1 MVQSNQTFIFI
12 PDISG
17 FTRFVNQTAID
28 HSNHIIS
35 ELLEVIID
43 SDDLGLTVSEVEGD
57 AILFY
62 KNHVPDV
69 KEILEQSEKT
79 FINFHNHLN
88 RYETERICRC
98 GACETAASL
107 SLKFIVHSGN
117 IQQIKIK
124 DHLKLHGPDVILAHR
139 LLKNSIDQNEYVLF
153 TDNFKNA
160 LSNPSLA
167 RQFSWIKR
175 MEGLAESDTGD
186 KVKYSYFPLQE
197 LFKFVKEPKKITI
210 PVLSP
215 RKLKLEVVINRSVD
229 DIYDIFTNLNRKME
243 WEDKIQDIIPQD
255 DKINQTGSVHTCVIG
270 QSRLDIQ
277 SLGRVEDEHQII
289 YAERV
294 NEFSIFK
301 EIVSV
306 YTFEKHKGQ
315 VHVKLDLEFKLKF
328 GLLKLL
334 RPVFKMILLKQ
345 SQNNLH
351 KLKNFSEKNP
361 DKNLQN
367 E

>member
-1 MVQSNQTFIFI
+1 MVQSKQTFIFI

-28 HSNHIIS
+28 HSKHIIS

-62 KNHVPDV
+62 KDQVPDV

-98 GACETAASL
+98 GACETAARL

-117 IQQIKIK
+117 IQPINIKNFI
-124 DHLKLHGPDVILAHR
+124 KLHGPDVILAHR
-139 LLKNSIDQNEYVLF
+139 LLKNSIVQNEYVLF

-160 LSNPSLA
+160 LSDGSLA
-167 RQFSWIKR
+167 KQFSWIKL
-175 MEGLAESDTGD
+175 MEGADEPDTGD
-186 KVKYSYFPLQE
+186 KIKYSYIPLQE

-210 PVLSP
+210 PELSP
-215 RKLKLEVVINRSVD
+215 RKLKLEVVINKSVD

-243 WEDKIQDIIPQD
+243 WEDTILDIIPQD
-255 DKINQTGSVHTCVIG
+255 DKINQAGSVHTCVIDQG
-270 QSRLDIQ
+270 RLDIQ
-277 SLGRVEDEHQII
+277 ALGRVEDEHQII

-294 NEFSIFK
+294 DEFSIFK
-301 EIVSV
+301 EIIRV
-306 YTFEKHKGQ
+306 YTFEKHNGH
-315 VHVKLDLEFKLKF
+315 VHVKLDLEFKLKL
-328 GLLKLL
+328 GLLKLF
-334 RPVFKMILLKQ
+334 RPIFKRILLKQ
-345 SQNNLH
+345 SQNNLQ
-351 KLKNFSEKNP
+351 KLKKFSEKNP
-361 DKNLQN
+361 GKSNQN